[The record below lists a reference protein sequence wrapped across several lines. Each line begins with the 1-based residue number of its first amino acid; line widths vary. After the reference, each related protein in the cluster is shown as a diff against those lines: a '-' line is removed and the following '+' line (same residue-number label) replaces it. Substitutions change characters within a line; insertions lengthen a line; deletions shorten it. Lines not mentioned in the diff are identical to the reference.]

1 MHLFHIQ
8 LSLSNVILMCKKYAV
23 TYTSHPITDQ
33 QSGRSHI
40 RKQSLL
46 DHRISLFVISVPCGR
61 MKIAIIQLAHH
72 PTLMETREI
81 YMAS

>member
-8 LSLSNVILMCKKYAV
+8 LSLSNVIFMCKIYAV
-23 TYTSHPITDQ
+23 TYTSHPINDR

-40 RKQSLL
+40 HKQSLL
-46 DHRISLFVISVPCGR
+46 DHRISLFVILLSCGR
-61 MKIAIIQLAHH
+61 MKIAIIWLAHH